1 MEYVALITLG
11 VGTYFDVFNKKMVPD
26 IIWIIGAIV
35 GFASILLMAG
45 TEIFSTVKIF
55 EIGIIF
61 IVANYASKFSL
72 WGGADSKAWMMM
84 TVLLPFG
91 GSTMALSNAF
101 LIATITMPLYLTVSG
116 TKFKDWSK
124 FPIPFILFMY
134 LGTLSY
140 VLFGWI
146 MVWILNI

>member
-26 IIWIIGAIV
+26 IIWIIGAIA
-35 GFASILLMAG
+35 GFTLIISQAEPIISPIKIS
-45 TEIFSTVKIF
+45 EIA
-55 EIGIIF
+55 IIF
-61 IVANYASKFSL
+61 VIAHYASKFSL

-146 MVWILNI
+146 MFGF